1 MKFLETK
8 FKMIELMVENR
19 KLTDEEKRTLKI
31 DEILLKNQ
39 KLNKEDFELNNNE
52 VSNVELVKLLE
63 ENYEKKEEIFTT
75 KKEFMVYI
83 GNMKE

>member
-1 MKFLETK
+1 
-8 FKMIELMVENR
+8 MVENR